1 MGQKTHPTGFRLGI
15 IKDWDSKWYAS
26 KPAQYRELLQE
37 DIRIRATIMS
47 QLPEAGVSKIELERG
62 AHELVV
68 NVHAARPGIVIGRGG
83 QRVEDLRKTVESMTH
98 KTARLN
104 VQEIRQPELNARLV
118 GMSIAEQLQRRV
130 AFRRAMFQAVNR
142 AMQAGALGIK
152 IICSGRLGGI
162 EIARKEKVMQGRVP
176 LHTLRANIDY
186 GLSEAKTAFG
196 RIGIKV
202 WIYLGDILPQP
213 QQADI
218 EPEDDELGLIEITVG
233 GEEQAPTDE
242 VQIIQNEPIEEEPE
256 TQVETTEEN
265 RNVTTEEN

>member
-26 KPAQYRELLQE
+26 KPSQYRELLQE
-37 DIRIRATIMS
+37 DIRIRAAVTS
-47 QLPEAGVSKIELERG
+47 QLPEAGISKIELERG

-104 VQEIRQPELNARLV
+104 VQEIRQPELNAQLV
-118 GMSIAEQLQRRV
+118 AMSIAEQLQRRV
-130 AFRRAMFQAVNR
+130 AFRRAMFQSVNR

-162 EIARKEKVMQGRVP
+162 EIARQEKVMQGRVP

-186 GLSEAKTAFG
+186 GLAEARTTFG

-202 WIYLGDILPQP
+202 WIYLGDILPQ
-213 QQADI
+213 QKESAI
-218 EPEDDELGLIEITVG
+218 EPEDEEMGMIEITVG
-233 GEEQAPTDE
+233 GEEQTPTDE
-242 VQIIQNEPIEEEPE
+242 VQIVQDESVEEK
-256 TQVETTEEN
+256 TEEN
-265 RNVTTEEN
+265 QDVTTEEN